1 MSKNITF
8 HLVQNAPLPDGTKRA
23 PQFFTESEMDTHY
36 GRDKDERLFGLS
48 GEGKTTKVV
57 TFALGDTSPAKVAD
71 LAVQG
76 VMGELDAAF
85 RPIGEDAVMR
95 AIASVYNTTAKNQS
109 LAAILG
115 GDEDFREWLGDR
127 QSNMLQSIDQTV
139 VTQDWERSYYISRN
153 AFEDDQSGLLR
164 ERIQTIGQESNAAV
178 GRLFIAMYTAMETAL
193 HWVDGQLICDTDHN
207 YSAFGGYATN
217 QSNKSTTALSTAE
230 IEARVAAFG
239 ALKGFNGNG
248 RAGKAPTAVLA
259 NPTSKPLVMESF
271 LAPVFYSAAATAG
284 GARGS
289 GMNWLQGQIAPE
301 NLIFHGGVTSGDLF
315 LIEKRPVA
323 PVIMMQRS
331 DVPDEYTVVMD
342 PQNPLVYGK
351 NQYAILERRR
361 FGKAYGHWDSVFGI
375 FP

>member
-1 MSKNITF
+1 MSKNVTF

-23 PQFFTESEMDTHY
+23 PDFFTEQEMSDHF
-36 GRDKDERLFGLS
+36 GRDRDEALFGLF
-48 GEGKTTKVV
+48 GEGKTVKKINFAVGETSASKV
-57 TFALGDTSPAKVAD
+57 SD
-71 LAVQG
+71 LLVQG
-76 VMGELDAAF
+76 VMGEIDAAF
-85 RPIGEDAVMR
+85 RPIGEDAVMS
-95 AIASVYNTTAKNQS
+95 AIASVYNTNAKNQS

-139 VTQDWERSYYISRN
+139 VTQDWERTWYISRN

-164 ERIQTIGQESNAAV
+164 ERIQTFGAESNAAV
-178 GRLFIAMYTAMETAL
+178 GRIFIDMYTDAETVT
-193 HWVDGQLICDTDHN
+193 HWVDGQLVCDTDHN
-207 YSAFGGYATN
+207 YGTLNGYSTN

-230 IEARVAAFG
+230 IETRVAAMG

-248 RAGKAPTAVLA
+248 RAGKGPTAVLA

-271 LAPVFYSAAATAG
+271 LAPVFYSAAATTG

-289 GMNWLQGQIAPE
+289 GMNWLKGQVAPE
-301 NLIFHGGVTSGDLF
+301 NLIFHGNVTAGDLF

-331 DVPDEYTVVMD
+331 DVPDEYTVIID
-342 PQNPLVYGK
+342 PQHPLVFGK
-351 NQYAILERRR
+351 NLYAIGERRR
-361 FGKAYGHWDSVFGI
+361 FGKAYGHWDCVFGI